1 MKTTQKQVWD
11 IAIRLF
17 HWTLVTSFITSYLTG
32 DEESLVHVY
41 SGYLIIGLL
50 CFRVIWGLVGSKHAR
65 FSDFLY
71 SPKRVFVYAK
81 SMLSGNVEH
90 VDGHNPL
97 GGLMVFALLI
107 CLALTTA
114 TGLKVYGLEGHG
126 PLAKQSTS
134 WFVSDAQA
142 SVPSAYDEDDDEHES
157 EEHFWEEVH
166 EFFANLT
173 VCLVIL
179 HIIGVIV
186 SSRLERQNL
195 VKAMLTGYKELS
207 SKKTLA

>member
-1 MKTTQKQVWD
+1 MKSTQKQVWD

-17 HWTLVTSFITSYLTG
+17 HWALVISFITSYLTG
-32 DEESLVHVY
+32 DEESLVHAY

-65 FSDFLY
+65 FSDFMY
-71 SPKRVFVYAK
+71 SPKHVFDYAK
-81 SMLSGNVEH
+81 SMFSGH
-90 VDGHNPL
+90 VDHIDGHNPL

-114 TGLKVYGLEGHG
+114 SGLKVYGLEGHG

-134 WFVSDAQA
+134 LFISDAQA
-142 SVPSAYDEDDDEHES
+142 SVPSVYGEDDDQHET

-166 EFFANLT
+166 EFFVNVTIFLI
-173 VCLVIL
+173 IL

-186 SSRLERQNL
+186 SSRLEQQNL

-207 SKKTLA
+207 SKKQ